1 MAGEE
6 LSNKQRKI
14 FLWNLMIHKW
24 KNAIG
29 YSVQDACSHPAQMTV
44 QDDCMLRD
52 SMRCPSFGL
61 NAILSAPSSVHADEA
76 NKLLL
81 LERKQRNL

>member
-1 MAGEE
+1 
-6 LSNKQRKI
+6 
-14 FLWNLMIHKW
+14 MIHKW

-61 NAILSAPSSVHADEA
+61 NAILSAPSSVHADEKLINASAEA